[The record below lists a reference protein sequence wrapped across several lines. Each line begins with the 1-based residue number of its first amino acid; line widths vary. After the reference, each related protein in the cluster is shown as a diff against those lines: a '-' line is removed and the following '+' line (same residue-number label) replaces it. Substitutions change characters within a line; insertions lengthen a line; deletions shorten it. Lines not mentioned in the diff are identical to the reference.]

1 MKLDFGCGPNPHEG
15 YTGVDQYPFD
25 GKVGI
30 VGDITDPHFWDQFED
45 ESVEAAHASHFLEH
59 LTAPQRIL
67 FMNQVHRIL
76 KPKAQI
82 TIIVPHWAA
91 ARAYG
96 DPTHQ
101 WPPVSEWFFLYLNR
115 EWRKVNA
122 PHTDGEI
129 APGMYLC
136 DFDGGLNYN
145 PHPELATR
153 NPEFGQFAVSFYKE
167 ACQDIVATLT
177 KR

>member
-1 MKLDFGCGPNPHEG
+1 MKLDFGSGPNPRDG
-15 YTGVDQYPFD
+15 FTGVDQYPFD

-30 VGDITDPHFWDQFED
+30 VGDVTDPHFWDQFGN
-45 ESVEAAHASHFLEH
+45 ESVDEAHASHFVEH

-67 FMNQVHRIL
+67 FMNQLHRIL

-82 TIIVPHWAA
+82 TIIVPHWSA

-101 WPPVSEWFFLYLNR
+101 WPAVSEWFFLYLNR

-122 PHTDGEI
+122 PHTDAEI
-129 APGMYLC
+129 APGGYTC
-136 DFDGGLNYN
+136 DFDGTMNYN
-145 PHPELATR
+145 FHPALNGR
-153 NPEFGQFAVSFYKE
+153 NMDFVQFAASFYKE